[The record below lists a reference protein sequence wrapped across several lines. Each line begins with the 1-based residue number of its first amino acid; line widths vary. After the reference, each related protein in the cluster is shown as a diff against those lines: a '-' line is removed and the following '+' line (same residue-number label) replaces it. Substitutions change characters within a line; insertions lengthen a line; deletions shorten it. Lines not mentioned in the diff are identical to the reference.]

1 MFLIVVLFEAV
12 SSKMIDSSKHD
23 LIKNVFKQGKYFLF
37 PVTGQYFSAKTNFP
51 GFNILNWKLLLTA
64 FNVFYLVLLNL
75 VL

>member
-23 LIKNVFKQGKYFLF
+23 LIKNVCKQGKYFLF
-37 PVTGQYFSAKTNFP
+37 PVTGQYFPAKTNFP
-51 GFNILNWKLLLTA
+51 GFNILNWKLVLIA